1 MMSRSA
7 RGYTLLEVLIA
18 LAILATCLT
27 VLGSA
32 MLNSSKQ
39 GVFAHQISLASMLAR
54 SKMTDLEYELMEEGF
69 SNSDQEMSG
78 DFADEGHPEITW
90 EATVLVV
97 EIPEDAKEALLA
109 KINSQLFGGVDGA
122 EGALQGNAAFSSM
135 LPMLI
140 GQMPELINRV
150 GQKVRKVDL
159 KVNFPY
165 GNGTFPLEVTQ
176 YVIDQQSMQFEVF
189 SPQLPADQDTP

>member
-1 MMSRSA
+1 MKTT

-18 LAILATCLT
+18 LAVLATCLT

-32 MLNSSKQ
+32 MLNASKQ

-54 SKMTDLEYELMEEGF
+54 SKMTDIEYELMEDGF
-69 SNSDQEMSG
+69 STGDQELRG
-78 DFADEGHPEITW
+78 DFRDEGHPEITW
-90 EATVLVV
+90 EAKVRIV
-97 EIPEDAKEALLA
+97 EIPDEAKEELLA

-140 GQMPELINRV
+140 GQMPELINRI
-150 GQKVRKVDL
+150 GKKVRKVEL
-159 KVNFPY
+159 TIHFPY
-165 GNGTFPLEVTQ
+165 GNGTFPMDVTQ
-176 YVIDQQSMQFEVF
+176 YVIDQQSAQFEVF
-189 SPQLPADQDTP
+189 TPGVTQ

>member
-1 MMSRSA
+1 MTRRAA

-32 MLNSSKQ
+32 MLNASKQ
-39 GVFAHQISLASMLAR
+39 GVFAHQVSVASMLAR
-54 SKMTDLEYELMEEGF
+54 SKMTDIEYELMEEGF
-69 SNSDQEMSG
+69 STGDQSMRG
-78 DFADEGHPEITW
+78 DFRDEGHPEITW
-90 EATVLVV
+90 EAEVMVV
-97 EIPEDAKEALLA
+97 EIPETAKEELLA

-122 EGALQGNAAFSSM
+122 QGALQGNAAFSSM

-150 GQKVRKVDL
+150 GQKVRKVEL
-159 KVNFPY
+159 KVYFPY
-165 GNGTFPLEVTQ
+165 GDGTFPLEVTQ
-176 YVIDQQSMQFEVF
+176 YVVDQQSMQFEVF
-189 SPQLPADQDTP
+189 APGEGPEIK